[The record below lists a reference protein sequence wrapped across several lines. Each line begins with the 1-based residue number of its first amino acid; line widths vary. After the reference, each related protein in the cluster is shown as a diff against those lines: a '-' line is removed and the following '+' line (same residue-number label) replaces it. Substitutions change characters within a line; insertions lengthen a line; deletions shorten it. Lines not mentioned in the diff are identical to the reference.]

1 MDTPVS
7 VDDIVEEFDAMPD
20 EACLYVH
27 RQTGEI
33 LVAPDHDLGIIEDGL
48 ESEVEFEWEWEPEDL
63 VKLHQ
68 IATTSTWVRFPGKHD
83 LDAWSI
89 MELFAEQAPEPL
101 SSRLEEAIHG
111 RGAFRLFRT
120 AVERAGMLY
129 AWYDFKHE
137 HLVGFATEVLKRE
150 NIPFRRSRR
159 RSGSRR

>member
-7 VDDIVEEFDAMPD
+7 VDDIAEQLDALPD
-20 EACLYVH
+20 DARLYVH

-48 ESEVEFEWEWEPEDL
+48 ESEVEFEWEWEPEDI

-68 IATTSTWVRFPGKHD
+68 IATTSTWVRFPSKHD
-83 LDAWSI
+83 LDVWSI
-89 MELFAEQAPEPL
+89 MARFSEQAPEPF

-120 AVERAGMLY
+120 VLERAGRLN

-137 HLVGFATEVLKRE
+137 HLVGLSTEVLKGE

-159 RSGSRR
+159 QAS